1 MYATIA
7 AVETFVEQHY
17 QAQIDYLRINGSSDG
32 LLELLMRCQADEIAH
47 KKEAKSLI
55 SEALPPVLRAWCAI
69 VQWGSSTA
77 VVVAR
82 SF

>member
-1 MYATIA
+1 
-7 AVETFVEQHY
+7 
-17 QAQIDYLRINGSSDG
+17 
-32 LLELLMRCQADEIAH
+32 LLELLLRCQADEIAH
-47 KKEAKSLI
+47 QKEAKSKI